1 MANIDI
7 YGLNRSGLLN
17 DVLKVLT
24 NASKNISS
32 VNAQPTKDMKFA
44 TIHVS
49 LGISNLATLT
59 SLVDKIKSVPRG
71 LFSEKDQRIR

>member
-1 MANIDI
+1 
-7 YGLNRSGLLN
+7 
-17 DVLKVLT
+17 LT

-49 LGISNLATLT
+49 FGISNLATLT
-59 SLVDKIKSVPRG
+59 SLVDKIKSVPEVYSVKRTNG
-71 LFSEKDQRIR
+71 